1 MSSLRRRDG
10 CWFLV
15 VGLVM
20 GFVSRTFIVG
30 SGSEG
35 VCSVWFLALPC
46 NYWGWLLLLGAIFLV
61 GAGVYVVIRG

>member
-1 MSSLRRRDG
+1 MSNLRRRDG

-20 GFVSRTFIVG
+20 GFASRTFIVG
-30 SGSEG
+30 SASEG
-35 VCSVWFLALPC
+35 VCSVWFLVLPC